1 MVIDDAKKP
10 LRVAHILLGLNIGIF
25 ALLFIL
31 DPSLSTDTLVQFGAK
46 VNYRIVEGE
55 YWRLFTTMFLHANV
69 PHLLFNMMALNI
81 FSRDLE
87 IIFGKKKFLAIY
99 FIAGFIGSFG
109 SFVFNDNVAVG
120 ASGAIF
126 GLLGANLYL
135 FTINPEAY
143 KKIYGNDIL
152 VLIAVNLVFG
162 FMTPQIDNAAHLFG
176 LMGGYFASWAVG
188 MTTEHLNAKKR
199 LPFQATLIIAFL
211 SFFLLAVPNYQNSWR
226 YDLQKGIEYLNTGQL
241 SAAKTYLAKGQI
253 KNPDMNDFT
262 VLLNFIDD
270 YEKQLLETTESVE
283 NENPVET
290 PTEN

>member
-1 MVIDDAKKP
+1 MIIDNAKKP

-46 VNYRIVEGE
+46 VNYRIVDGE
-55 YWRLFTTMFLHANV
+55 YWRLFTTMFLHANI

-87 IIFGKKKFLAIY
+87 VIYGKKKFLAIY

-109 SFVFNDNVAVG
+109 SFIFNDSVAVG

-152 VLIAVNLVFG
+152 VLIAINLVFG

-176 LMGGYFASWAVG
+176 LIGGYFASWAVG
-188 MTTEHLNAKKR
+188 LSTEHLNAKKR
-199 LPFQATLIIAFL
+199 LPFQASLIIAFL
-211 SFFLLAVPNYQNSWR
+211 AFFLLALPNYENSWR
-226 YDLQKGIEYLNTGQL
+226 YDLQKGIEYLNGGQL
-241 SAAKTYLAKGQI
+241 SAAKSYFVKGQI
-253 KNPDMNDFT
+253 KNPEISDFT
-262 VLLNFIDD
+262 ILLNFVSD
-270 YEKQLLETTESVE
+270 YEQQLLESSDAEE
-283 NENPVET
+283 EDAAFT
-290 PTEN
+290 PQ

>member
-1 MVIDDAKKP
+1 MEMENAKKP
-10 LRVAHILLGLNIGIF
+10 IRVAHILMVLNIGFF

-31 DPSLSTDTLVQFGAK
+31 DPKLSTNTLIQFGAK
-46 VNYRIVEGE
+46 INYKIVDGQ
-55 YWRLFTTMFLHANV
+55 YWRLLTTMFLHANI

-87 IIFGKKKFLAIY
+87 LIYGKKKFLAIY

-143 KKIYGNDIL
+143 KKIYGSDIL
-152 VLIAVNLVFG
+152 VLIGVNLVYG
-162 FMTPQIDNAAHLFG
+162 FMTPQIDNAAHLCG
-176 LMGGYFASWAVG
+176 LVGGYFASWSLG
-188 MTTEHLNAKKR
+188 MINEHWNAKKR
-199 LPFQATLIIAFL
+199 LPFQATLIAAFL
-211 SFFLLAVPNYQNSWR
+211 AFFLLAVPSYQKGWR
-226 YDLQKGIEYLNTGQL
+226 YDLQKGIEHLNNGQI
-241 SAAKTYLAKGQI
+241 SAAKTYLIQGQVKEPSI
-253 KNPDMNDFT
+253 HDFQ

-270 YEKQLLETTESVE
+270 YETQMNSQDTDTDT
-283 NENPVET
+283 ND
-290 PTEN
+290 